1 VPLLHLLLTNP
12 AGWVLARAL
21 TGFCFAG
28 LFIVVESWFNGAATM
43 ETRGQVLSIY
53 GMTGLMAGIGG
64 QLLLPATDYTGFAPF
79 CIVAIILAYAL
90 VPIVVNR
97 STAPAMTNDG
107 AARINLIT
115 LNRQAPFGVVPPSCP
130 VRPAPNA
137 TRNCGIFSVTRA
149 HPVGTYLSVLPD
161 VKFSHEQHLQ
171 AGMQC
176 ATCHG
181 PVADRPAMSELTAV
195 TSMATCISCHQ
206 SKNVSTERST
216 FHAWPTPAH
225 LASWHYPENLPFPGG
240 PSPNHSRN

>member
-1 VPLLHLLLTNP
+1 MPLLHLLLTNP

-137 TRNCGIFSVTRA
+137 TRNLRNFQRHESPSRGHVFVRA
-149 HPVGTYLSVLPD
+149 PRCEVQP
-161 VKFSHEQHLQ
+161 
-171 AGMQC
+171 
-176 ATCHG
+176 
-181 PVADRPAMSELTAV
+181 
-195 TSMATCISCHQ
+195 
-206 SKNVSTERST
+206 
-216 FHAWPTPAH
+216 
-225 LASWHYPENLPFPGG
+225 
-240 PSPNHSRN
+240 